1 LLGAYA
7 PHNKRMKSM
16 LTSASKLAFV
26 RTTYPQPVSPKRIG
40 EFMSVKQNALNI
52 ASRLI
57 KKTISV
63 VGGSRASQIS
73 AHLAEYLSPC
83 VSQNTAFG
91 PIKFFCPGKLP
102 EWRAQTLLT
111 KEPETLEWI
120 GTFKDA
126 DILWDIGANVGV
138 YSLYAAIK
146 GHTVLSFEPS
156 PSNYYL
162 LSRNIE
168 INKFD
173 NKISA
178 YCIAFNDITK
188 LDVFFIAN
196 TALGGALNSFGEAVD
211 WQGKPF
217 TASLKQA
224 MVGFSVDDFIEYFKP
239 SFPNHIKL
247 DVDGIEDKI
256 VKGAKKTL
264 ADKRLISVL
273 IELDTERQEY
283 LKDVSLLFENVGLK
297 LLKKE
302 HAPEFDNSK
311 FATVY
316 NHIFVR
322 AE

>member
-1 LLGAYA
+1 
-7 PHNKRMKSM
+7 
-16 LTSASKLAFV
+16 
-26 RTTYPQPVSPKRIG
+26 
-40 EFMSVKQNALNI
+40 
-52 ASRLI
+52 
-57 KKTISV
+57 
-63 VGGSRASQIS
+63 
-73 AHLAEYLSPC
+73 
-83 VSQNTAFG
+83 
-91 PIKFFCPGKLP
+91 
-102 EWRAQTLLT
+102 
-111 KEPETLEWI
+111 
-120 GTFKDA
+120 
-126 DILWDIGANVGV
+126 
-138 YSLYAAIK
+138 
-146 GHTVLSFEPS
+146 LSFEPS

-173 NKISA
+173 NNISA
-178 YCIAFNDITK
+178 NCIAFNDITK
-188 LDVFFIAN
+188 LDVFFMAN
-196 TALGGALNSFGEAVD
+196 TELGGALNSFGEATD

-224 MVGFSVDDFIEYFKP
+224 MVGFSVDDFIEYFKH

-264 ADKRLISVL
+264 ADKRLKSVL

-283 LKDVSLLFENVGLK
+283 LKNVSLLFENSGLK